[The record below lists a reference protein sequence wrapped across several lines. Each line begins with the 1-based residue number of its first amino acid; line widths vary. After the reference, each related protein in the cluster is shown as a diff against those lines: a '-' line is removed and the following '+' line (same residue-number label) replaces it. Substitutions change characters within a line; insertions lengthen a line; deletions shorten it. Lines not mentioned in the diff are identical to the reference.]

1 MKKLMILAVVVSLG
15 FGASSCKKNKD
26 NCDCSKITDFTKG
39 SLTDDQFKQAC
50 DAASTA
56 DKASG
61 GSGCSLK

>member
-1 MKKLMILAVVVSLG
+1 MILAVVASLA

-26 NCDCSKITDFTKG
+26 NCDCSKITDLTKG

-61 GSGCSLK
+61 GTGCSLK